1 MRHLLALLA
10 FVLLLGGG
18 QAAAWWWS
26 ASGDEPKAVWL
37 VLRGEPG
44 PALKQVLAQPD
55 ARLVGM
61 WWDGRIVQL
70 RTDAAVPARWVWLQ
84 WGGNPALVGLP
95 GCGG

>member
-18 QAAAWWWS
+18 QVAARWWS
-26 ASGDEPKAVWL
+26 ASREEPKAVWL

-44 PALKQVLAQPD
+44 PALKHVLAQPD
-55 ARLVGM
+55 VRLVGL
-61 WWDGRIVQL
+61 WWGGRIVQL
-70 RTDAAVPARWVWLQ
+70 RTSGEVQARQMWLQ
-84 WGGNPALVGLP
+84 WGGSPALVGLP